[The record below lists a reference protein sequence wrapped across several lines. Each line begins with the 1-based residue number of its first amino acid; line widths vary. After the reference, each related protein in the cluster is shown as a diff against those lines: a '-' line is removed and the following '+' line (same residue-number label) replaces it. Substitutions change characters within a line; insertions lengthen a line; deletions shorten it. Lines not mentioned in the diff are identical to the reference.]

1 MKTNIKNL
9 KRNIEN
15 NILNLFVPKISS
27 DIYLNLKS
35 SKLFNLIF
43 LEKLFANIDSMK

>member
-15 NILNLFVPKISS
+15 KILNLFVPKISG
-27 DIYLNLKS
+27 DIYFNLKS
-35 SKLFNLIF
+35 SKLFNLVF
-43 LEKLFANIDSMK
+43 LENRLNC